1 MQFPPHQHA
10 VEKASKYPPPP
21 PPQQTIERRLS
32 PPQIIRWKPLA
43 QCSSDRVSIQ
53 ETRLMTAAAKAA
65 AVKAVSSAVASAV
78 KRIGKAPKRSLAQ
91 QQQQQQQQHGSL
103 SLSTA
108 AATAYSPSSFSSGTN
123 GGPPQKRGKLSA
135 STNGADSLD
144 GVGGEKRSKANHQHG
159 ASSTTAAATAAAA
172 AAAATTSGAPVGP
185 MTCVNCGTTKTP
197 LWRRDPRNQPI
208 CNACGLYLKS
218 YGKMRPLSLKRT
230 HKQNDQ
236 SNAPPTCDSTASC
249 STTAANGEGTCPGDG
264 TCNGKGG
271 GPSCD
276 GCPAYNQKHLPHTTR
291 TANANGGGGARRL
304 TAAERAAAI
313 ANGAATDEHGNI
325 VGPIPESA
333 IGPGRVP
340 PSVAEAISASLSLPL
355 SVKDEGSVTTGGSA
369 GSRSPSSTTV
379 VGLDGA
385 TLATERAVC
394 FNCGTD
400 YTPLWRRDAEGHIAC
415 NACGLYYKLHNKHR
429 PISLK
434 RSSIKRR
441 RRGMPKQ
448 PQMQVQQSLVEGD
461 HESGEDD
468 DEEQG
473 EFELQESPKL
483 INGDL
488 QQQLERKQNAEDDEE
503 SVTVS
508 RSASP
513 LVSNGLLSLVK
524 AADLSPP
531 LATLPTDPNEVEKR
545 REELQRECARLQ
557 ALLDKST
564 SLLESLNK
572 KASSSSSPTG

>member
-1 MQFPPHQHA
+1 
-10 VEKASKYPPPP
+10 
-21 PPQQTIERRLS
+21 
-32 PPQIIRWKPLA
+32 
-43 QCSSDRVSIQ
+43 
-53 ETRLMTAAAKAA
+53 
-65 AVKAVSSAVASAV
+65 
-78 KRIGKAPKRSLAQ
+78 
-91 QQQQQQQQHGSL
+91 
-103 SLSTA
+103 
-108 AATAYSPSSFSSGTN
+108 
-123 GGPPQKRGKLSA
+123 
-135 STNGADSLD
+135 
-144 GVGGEKRSKANHQHG
+144 
-159 ASSTTAAATAAAA
+159 
-172 AAAATTSGAPVGP
+172 
-185 MTCVNCGTTKTP
+185 MTCINCGTTKTP

-230 HKQNDQ
+230 QKQENQARTPNTPD
-236 SNAPPTCDSTASC
+236 TAVASGASAC
-249 STTAANGEGTCPGDG
+249 STINGEGTCPGDG

-291 TANANGGGGARRL
+291 TVGGGAGGGGAGGGGARRL

-325 VGPIPESA
+325 IGPIPESA

-340 PSVAEAISASLSLPL
+340 PSVAEAIAASLAIPSA
-355 SVKDEGSVTTGGSA
+355 VKDDGSTNGS
-369 GSRSPSSTTV
+369 GSRSPSAAV
-379 VGLDGA
+379 AVGLDGA
-385 TLATERAVC
+385 TLVNERAVC

-400 YTPLWRRDAEGHIAC
+400 YTPLWRRDAEGHVAC

-448 PQMQVQQSLVEGD
+448 QQVQIQQSHEEG
-461 HESGEDD
+461 HESEENEQGDSGCEYGASEPAL
-468 DEEQG
+468 EEQ
-473 EFELQESPKL
+473 ELPNTKDFQRIEQP
-483 INGDL
+483 
-488 QQQLERKQNAEDDEE
+488 RNADGDEE

-513 LVSNGLLSLVK
+513 APISNGLQSLVK

-531 LATLPTDPNEVEKR
+531 LATLPTDPKEVER
-545 REELQRECARLQ
+545 CREELQRECARLQ

-564 SLLESLNK
+564 SLLDSLNK
-572 KASSSSSPTG
+572 AATSS